1 MLLNL
6 AVFQKMTGLELE
18 RKGSALCTY
27 IFNKKK
33 KEGHRRNTGQ
43 DLRLRVML
51 QFQPLILLDAPLPNA
66 QCFLLRTSLSFGFL
80 LTQTQGA
87 LLLLKQNPYSS
98 TFQGNFTVDFSIIII
113 YFYLR
118 LSNII
123 SLNFRSF

>member
-18 RKGSALCTY
+18 RKGYALCTY
-27 IFNKKK
+27 FFNKKK

-43 DLRLRVML
+43 DLRVRVML

-66 QCFLLRTSLSFGFL
+66 QCFLLCISLSFGFL